1 MIIWLSLAKIVM
13 VKKKKGFGSVIIMYL
28 NSFDTS
34 YAALD
39 DFDLVLACQ
48 KKNAAAFSI
57 LYNRYQR
64 YTYGVLKGLAPDLAQ
79 IHDDM
84 VQEIFVRVWK
94 SIGTLRNPK
103 AFKIWLKRLTTNMF
117 YDELRKRPKELAI
130 SIDEPRKDAGDDDG
144 PWLEIADD
152 KAQPDESFER
162 KEIIMHVK
170 EALDLL
176 PEQFR
181 NVIVLREFYG
191 LTYEE
196 IAVNTK
202 TEIGTVKS
210 RVARARGKIQSY
222 LEQLN
227 CA

>member
-1 MIIWLSLAKIVM
+1 MRTIGQKLCDYPAI
-13 VKKKKGFGSVIIMYL
+13 L
-28 NSFDTS
+28 NAIQRPNTCD
-34 YAALD
+34 Y
-39 DFDLVLACQ
+39 
-48 KKNAAAFSI
+48 AAAFSI

-64 YTYGVLKGLAPDLAQ
+64 YAYGVLMGLAPDLAQ

-84 VQEIFVRVWK
+84 VQEIFIRVWK
-94 SIGTLRNPK
+94 SIGTLRNPRS
-103 AFKIWLKRLTTNMF
+103 FKMWLKRLTANMF
-117 YDELRKRPKELAI
+117 YDELRKRPKELVI
-130 SIDEPRKDAGDDDG
+130 SIDEPWKDAGDDDG

-152 KAQPDESFER
+152 RAQPDESFER
-162 KEIIMHVK
+162 KEIVMHVK

-202 TEIGTVKS
+202 TEMGTVKS
-210 RVARARGKIQSY
+210 RVARARGKLQSH
-222 LEQLN
+222 LVQLN